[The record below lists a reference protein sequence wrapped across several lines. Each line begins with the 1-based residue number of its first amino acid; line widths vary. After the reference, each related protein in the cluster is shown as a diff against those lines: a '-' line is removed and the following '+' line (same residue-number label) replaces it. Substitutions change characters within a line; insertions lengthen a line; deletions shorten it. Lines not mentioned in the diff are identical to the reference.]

1 MANLSIIELFC
12 SCICHQLFLHE
23 PLNNI
28 LRHTVFLISVHEPLR
43 NTKFLSNPYIFI
55 HNNSQ
60 QSPKDRS
67 IRIPGTSKKQK
78 KQNDKKKKET
88 IHCGRSIFM
97 NLQICNQ
104 TNLLSIQCHIN
115 HLQN

>member
-12 SCICHQLFLHE
+12 SCICLQLFLHE

-28 LRHTVFLISVHEPLR
+28 LRHTVFLIPVHEPLR

-67 IRIPGTSKKQK
+67 IRIPETSKKK
-78 KQNDKKKKET
+78 RKKKKKKQFTVE
-88 IHCGRSIFM
+88 GGFS
-97 NLQICNQ
+97 
-104 TNLLSIQCHIN
+104 
-115 HLQN
+115 